1 MSVTS
6 RTNTLFT
13 LPGVTQYAKTGSF
26 NTVVDHGVELESD
39 FDIPKGG
46 QTTKRVCELAKPG
59 KKEFVNQNKN
69 KNTNYHE
76 LEVQLMM
83 KDKIIEELL
92 EENGKL
98 IESMNKL
105 EQDKIDERSRIQHG
119 TEMILQQVVEDNEWY
134 KAQFLEMKNELEKA
148 ITQTRNKGREIT
160 TLEKRC
166 KNLIE
171 EKETIQNFLDELT
184 VQYDE
189 RIYQLNMHNKSIRNI
204 SKLTKK
210 YLGHKNK
217 ARRHRVD
224 AQDTYSC
231 SIHEMIEKIKH
242 LLNSE
247 NNYSK
252 IKYLVDQVEL
262 NTMNFEKELEEILE
276 RINCKSYNCD
286 DARSNYKGE
295 DLKMKTQPA
304 TVENE
309 NELKL
314 INTDYQKINS
324 ELENAKNEIE
334 QLKSEISRKAEII
347 EELKNRNKNVKLD
360 ILDNINNNKE
370 DSKIQIL
377 EEKITVLEGEKH
389 ELIKKIAN
397 FNRNNANTLPQT
409 SDYINRK
416 FLVITQEEFSSSID
430 YNNKKDQPNK
440 ERDDVSKIQC
450 LDASESSSVSS
461 FKECEINDN
470 QEVQEV
476 PISVPDIIEKY
487 IKHPDEYKNVKK
499 EIIQKN
505 SIQRNRY
512 Y

>member
-26 NTVVDHGVELESD
+26 NTVVDQGVELESD
-39 FDIPKGG
+39 FDVLKEG
-46 QTTKRVCELAKPG
+46 QITKRVCELAKSD
-59 KKEFVNQNKN
+59 KREFVNLNKK
-69 KNTNYHE
+69 KNANYHE

-98 IESMNKL
+98 IDSMNKL
-105 EQDKIDERSRIQHG
+105 EQDKIDERSRIQQG

-148 ITQTRNKGREIT
+148 ISQTRNKGREIN

-166 KNLIE
+166 KSLIE

-189 RIYQLNMHNKSIRNI
+189 RISQLNKHNQNIKNI
-204 SKLTKK
+204 SKLAKK
-210 YLGHKNK
+210 YLGYKNK
-217 ARRHRVD
+217 TRGHRID
-224 AQDTYSC
+224 SQDSC
-231 SIHEMIEKIKH
+231 SSSIHETIEKIKN
-242 LLNSE
+242 LLSTE

-262 NTMNFEKELEEILE
+262 NTMNFEMELEEILD
-276 RINCKSYNCD
+276 RINSKSYNCD
-286 DARSNYKGE
+286 DSCNFKAEN
-295 DLKMKTQPA
+295 LNTQPA
-304 TVENE
+304 TLENE

-314 INTDYQKINS
+314 MNTDYQKINS
-324 ELENAKNEIE
+324 ELEDARNEIE
-334 QLKSEISRKAEII
+334 QLKSEISRKAEVI
-347 EELKNRNKNVKLD
+347 EELKNHNKNVKLN

-370 DSKIQIL
+370 DSKIKIL
-377 EEKITVLEGEKH
+377 EEKITVLESEKY

-397 FNRNNANTLPQT
+397 FNRNNPSTLSQPNEH
-409 SDYINRK
+409 INRK
-416 FLVITQEEFSSSID
+416 FPVIAQEEFSSSIEC
-430 YNNKKDQPNK
+430 NKKNDQSKK
-440 ERDDVSKIQC
+440 ERDNSQKIQY
-450 LDASESSSVSS
+450 LDAAECSTS
-461 FKECEINDN
+461 FKDCDTKDN
-470 QEVQEV
+470 QEMQET
-476 PISVPDIIEKY
+476 PISVSEIIEKY
-487 IKHPDEYKNVKK
+487 IKHSDEYNNVKK
-499 EIIQKN
+499 EITQKN